1 MLCSYFGLLHQVFC
15 DALLVKEVA
24 DDDDFF
30 TMGGTS
36 ISAALASFK
45 LQIDMRL
52 IYMFPTPVKLLNR
65 LIEDKELHENLIGP
79 DPIPR
84 KRLKAHV
91 NVLDSSD
98 LVTGNVESDI
108 LLPGPSPSLVGTRIR
123 DLSAGHN
130 VQLANNFFEGS
141 NNTSGMCSELE
152 VQDSSLFL
160 DSYHTSSGDHG
171 PWSSNCNIHKMCSF
185 SRCNKI
191 MHEIDSYIMDKSWLI
206 IRTPRSIKGS
216 LQELWKIPLK
226 SCVDASPL
234 IVVVDGKWY
243 LFIGSHSHMFLCIE
257 ALR

>member
-1 MLCSYFGLLHQVFC
+1 MLHQVFC

-36 ISAALASFK
+36 ISAALASYK

-52 IYMFPTPVKLLNR
+52 IYMFPTPIKLLNR
-65 LIEDKELHENLIGP
+65 LIEDKELHENLINS
-79 DPIPR
+79 DPLPR

-91 NVLDSSD
+91 NVLSSSD
-98 LVTGNVESDI
+98 IVTGNVESDF
-108 LLPGPSPSLVGTRIR
+108 LLPGPSPSLVGIR
-123 DLSAGHN
+123 VDDLSVEHN

-141 NNTSGMCSELE
+141 NNASAMCSELE
-152 VQDSSLFL
+152 VQDSSLFP
-160 DSYHTSSGDHG
+160 DSYCAASGDHG
-171 PWSSNCNIHKMCSF
+171 PWSSKYNIHKMCSF

-191 MHEIDSYIMDKSWLI
+191 MHEFDSYMDCMDKSWLT

-234 IVVVDGKWY
+234 IVIADGKWY